1 MIVIDLTK
9 LLSLSVAASVSSKT
23 PDEMKAL
30 LVYKKRDRGS
40 VTQIANKLGNPSP
53 GPHEWLILTP
63 KDKIP
68 KPVVEFYPKPPK
80 APDGSLIY
88 ERIPNKE
95 SPVTVAGAPVAI
107 TAVAGAGGQN
117 MGGNNAGVA
126 LDKPVPMVVSTCST
140 TSLKRRHTDNDVNGL
155 DSEYEGERSIPS
167 VDRVVDRVKWCAN
180 QHFIPFP
187 GPPTKRP
194 NKDPAPS
201 HRPTQEQYQA
211 MMAAAIAAGQILPK
225 HHVSS

>member
-1 MIVIDLTK
+1 M
-9 LLSLSVAASVSSKT
+9 
-23 PDEMKAL
+23 
-30 LVYKKRDRGS
+30 YKKRDRGS

-63 KDKIP
+63 KDKMP
-68 KPVVEFYPKPPK
+68 KPDVVAYPKPPK

-107 TAVAGAGGQN
+107 TAVASPAGA
-117 MGGNNAGVA
+117 VPA
-126 LDKPVPMVVSTCST
+126 LDKPVPMVVSTS
-140 TSLKRRHTDNDVNGL
+140 TSLKRRHNDNDVNGL
-155 DSEYEGERSIPS
+155 DSEWKGDSGGLRNMET
-167 VDRVVDRVKWCAN
+167 N
-180 QHFIPFP
+180 QLNIT

-211 MMAAAIAAGQILPK
+211 MMAAAVAAGVLPIPPTD
-225 HHVSS
+225 